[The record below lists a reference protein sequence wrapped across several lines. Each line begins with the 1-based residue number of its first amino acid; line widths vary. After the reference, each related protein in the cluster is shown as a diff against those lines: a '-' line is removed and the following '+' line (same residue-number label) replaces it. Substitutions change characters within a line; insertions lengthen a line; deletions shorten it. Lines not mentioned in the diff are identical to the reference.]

1 MNPGTSGKLAVV
13 GSGAM
18 FSDQY
23 LDKEDNNKIKDVIFD
38 FLTSDNFKLNEID
51 ADDPE
56 VSDYNMVPV
65 GFSMFNRL
73 KSEYFIEKEFLLRTL
88 VDCLILFEF
97 VCKNPMKCRLI
108 ILYAKSNICLHVK
121 VKGVEC
127 PDLNILLF
135 QCIPN

>member
-1 MNPGTSGKLAVV
+1 MV

-38 FLTSDNFKLNEID
+38 FLTSDGFKLNEID

-65 GFSMFNRL
+65 SF
-73 KSEYFIEKEFLLRTL
+73 
-88 VDCLILFEF
+88 
-97 VCKNPMKCRLI
+97 
-108 ILYAKSNICLHVK
+108 
-121 VKGVEC
+121 
-127 PDLNILLF
+127 
-135 QCIPN
+135 